1 MTFSKRYAI
10 IVSEN
15 YLGEGNT
22 VDFEEEY
29 KQNRT
34 AMKKCKKTETWI
46 FIVFAVNIAVAG
58 FYLFLAISGD
68 LLSII
73 VSVLG
78 LAGSALGL
86 LSVCKRDSALAI
98 AGGVLVI
105 AEVGVMFFSD
115 GISVLGVVEV
125 AVFTYFAVAN
135 FLNIKKY
142 RWLEQ
147 QDGFPNFEP
156 RLKEYD
162 MDRAQR
168 NIKDPYAQKMEDMD
182 KNNTHE
188 MQEL

>member
-1 MTFSKRYAI
+1 M
-10 IVSEN
+10 
-15 YLGEGNT
+15 
-22 VDFEEEY
+22 DFEEEY

-34 AMKKCKKTETWI
+34 AMKKCKKTETLI

-68 LLSII
+68 LLCII

-78 LAGSALGL
+78 LAGSALGI
-86 LSVCKRDSALAI
+86 LSVHKKDSALAI
-98 AGGVLVI
+98 AGGVLII
-105 AEVGVMFFSD
+105 AEVGIMFFSD
-115 GISVLGVVEV
+115 GFSVLGVVEV
-125 AVFTYFAVAN
+125 AVFTYFAVGN

-162 MDRAQR
+162 MERAQR
-168 NIKDPYAQKMEDMD
+168 NIKDPYAQKMEEM
-182 KNNTHE
+182 KMNNSHD